1 MTDSSQD
8 KTGDLPMTRIGVI
21 GGGAWGTALAAAAA
35 RAGRRVTLWAREP
48 EVVADINARHENR
61 SFLPGVPLPSAV
73 MATDDAARV
82 CDADAVL
89 LVAPAQF
96 LRATAAKLSSH
107 WREGVPA
114 VICAKGIEQGSG
126 ALMSEAVG
134 EALPQAPLAV
144 LSGPTF
150 AGEAAR
156 GLPVAVTLACADAV
170 LGAKLVAALGSQR
183 LRPYLSDDLVGAQ
196 IGGAVKNVMAIAS
209 GIVSGRGLGENARAA
224 LITRGLHEIVRLGT
238 ALGGRMETLM
248 GLSGAGDLM
257 LTCMSAKS
265 RNYSVGFALGAGEDL
280 ASALGGKSSV
290 AEGVFSAP
298 AVVALAKRHGVDMP
312 ICFAVDAVLHSG
324 NDIDAAIDG
333 LLARPF
339 TAEYSGR

>member
-1 MTDSSQD
+1 MSAATAPDD
-8 KTGDLPMTRIGVI
+8 NMTRIGVI
-21 GGGAWGTALAAAAA
+21 GGGAWGTALAASAA
-35 RAGRRVTLWAREP
+35 RAGRRVILWAREP
-48 EVVADINARHENR
+48 EVVADINERHENR
-61 SFLPGVPLPSAV
+61 AFLPGVTLPNAVSA
-73 MATDDAARV
+73 TSDAVRV

-89 LVAPAQF
+89 LVTPAQF
-96 LRATAAKLSSH
+96 LRASAANLKSH
-107 WREGVPA
+107 WRDGLPG

-126 ALMSEAVG
+126 ALMSEAVQ
-134 EALPQAPLAV
+134 EALPQARLAV

-156 GLPVAVTLACADAV
+156 GLPVAVTLACQDAD
-170 LGAKLVAALGSQR
+170 LGARLVAALGSQR
-183 LRPYLSDDLVGAQ
+183 MRPYLSDDLVGAQ

-224 LITRGLHEIVRLGT
+224 LITRGLHEMVRLGV
-238 ALGGRMETLM
+238 ALGGRSETLM

-265 RNYSVGFALGAGEDL
+265 RNYSVGMALGEGHDL
-280 ASALGGKSSV
+280 ASAIGGKTSV

-298 AVVALAKRHGVDMP
+298 AVSALARRRGVDMP
-312 ICFAVDAVLHSG
+312 ICFAVDAVLHG
-324 NDIDAAIDG
+324 GADIDAAIDG

-339 TAEYSGR
+339 TAEYSGK

>member
-1 MTDSSQD
+1 MSDI
-8 KTGDLPMTRIGVI
+8 PMSRIGVI
-21 GGGAWGTALAAAAA
+21 GGGAWGSALAAAAA

-48 EVVADINARHENR
+48 EVVADINERHENR
-61 SFLPGVPLPSAV
+61 KFLPGVQLPNAV
-73 MATDDAARV
+73 SATDDPARA
-82 CDADAVL
+82 CDAEAVL

-96 LRATAAKLSSH
+96 MRTIAGNLSAH
-107 WREGVPA
+107 WQDGVPA

-156 GLPVAVTLACADAV
+156 GLPVAVTLACGD
-170 LGAKLVAALGSQR
+170 AALGARLVTALGSTR
-183 LRPYLSDDLVGAQ
+183 LRPYLSDDLIGAQ
-196 IGGAVKNVMAIAS
+196 VGGAVKNVLAIAS

-224 LITRGLHEIVRLGT
+224 LITRGLHEIVRLGS

-265 RNYSVGFALGAGEDL
+265 RNYSVGFALGEGQTLEE
-280 ASALGGKSSV
+280 ALGGKSSV

-298 AVVALAKRHGVDMP
+298 AVAALARRCGVDMP

-324 NDIDAAIDG
+324 AGIDAAIDA

-339 TAEYSGR
+339 TAEYSGK

>member
-114 VICAKGIEQGSG
+114 VICAKGIEQGSS

-257 LTCMSAKS
+257 LTCMSTKS

>member
-1 MTDSSQD
+1 MSMNETTPDGS
-8 KTGDLPMTRIGVI
+8 MERIGVI

-35 RAGRRVTLWAREP
+35 RAGRRVVLWAREP
-48 EVVADINARHENR
+48 EVVADINLRHENR
-61 SFLPGVPLPSAV
+61 AFLPGVVLPNAV
-73 MATDDAARV
+73 VATDDPAKA

-96 LRATAAKLSSH
+96 MRATAAKLAPH
-107 WREGVPA
+107 WRDGLPG

-126 ALMSEAVG
+126 ALMSEAVAA
-134 EALPQAPLAV
+134 ALPQASLAV

-156 GLPVAVTLACADAV
+156 GLPVAVTLACQDAV
-170 LGAKLVAALGSQR
+170 IGARLVAALGSQR
-183 LRPYLSDDLVGAQ
+183 MRPYLSDDVIGAQ
-196 IGGAVKNVMAIAS
+196 VGGAVKNVMAIAS

-224 LITRGLHEIVRLGT
+224 LITRGLHEMVRLGV
-238 ALGGRMETLM
+238 ALGGRGETLM

-265 RNYSVGFALGAGEDL
+265 RNYSVGLALGAGQDL

-298 AVVALAKRHGVDMP
+298 AVSALARWRGVDMP
-312 ICFAVDAVLHSG
+312 ICFAVDAVLHG
-324 NDIDAAIDG
+324 GADIDAAIDG
-333 LLARPF
+333 LLGRPF
-339 TAEYSGR
+339 TAEYSGT

>member
-1 MTDSSQD
+1 MTASLSDSS
-8 KTGDLPMTRIGVI
+8 GDLPMARIGVI

-48 EVVADINARHENR
+48 EVVADINTRHEN
-61 SFLPGVPLPSAV
+61 SGFLPGVILPNAV
-73 MATDDAARV
+73 TATDDLARA
-82 CDADAVL
+82 CDVDAVL

-96 LRATAAKLSSH
+96 MRATAAKLSPH
-107 WREGVPA
+107 WRDGLPA

-134 EALPQAPLAV
+134 EALAQAPLAV

-156 GLPVAVTLACADAV
+156 GLPVAVTLACQDAV

-248 GLSGAGDLM
+248 GLSGVGDLM

-265 RNYSVGFALGAGEDL
+265 RNYSVGLALGEGQDL
-280 ASALGGKSSV
+280 AGALGGKSSV

-298 AVVALAKRHGVDMP
+298 AVVALAKKHGVDMP

-324 NDIDAAIDG
+324 NDIDKAIDG

>member
-1 MTDSSQD
+1 MTESSND
-8 KTGDLPMTRIGVI
+8 NTGDLPMTRIGVI

-48 EVVADINARHENR
+48 EVVADINTRHENR
-61 SFLPGVPLPSAV
+61 GFLPGVVLPNAV
-73 MATDDAARV
+73 TATDDPARA

-96 LRATAAKLSSH
+96 MRATAAKLSDH
-107 WREGVPA
+107 WRSGVPA

-134 EALPQAPLAV
+134 EVLAQAPLAV

-156 GLPVAVTLACADAV
+156 GLPVAVTLACQDAA

-248 GLSGAGDLM
+248 GLSGVGDLM

-265 RNYSVGFALGAGEDL
+265 RNYSVGFALGEGQDL

-324 NDIDAAIDG
+324 NDIDHAIDG